1 MTPSTERADRHSTT
15 DRLNPAEGQD
25 DVARALTPVVAWAER
40 VSGLPVIHDWP
51 DAAPARTSRGWDA
64 DVPGSHASDAP
75 DGSPTHDVGTPGTV
89 TGSRAA
95 MTGDAPSVVLYPFA
109 LEPVAAPA
117 TLALRARGA
126 EVTLRVLVTA
136 TGEPHDIAA
145 VTAAL
150 ALDAAL
156 AELSVETGAVD
167 LALWQALERRPAAA
181 FVLAVPVR
189 RSLDL
194 PVAPPVRSRRLVVAD
209 PATIRGTG
217 VDAPPAAADDLTVTA
232 APAAG
237 TAPAAG
243 ATSTPAPPPGASAVP
258 LLVPSTSTH

>member
-25 DVARALTPVVAWAER
+25 DVARALEPVVAWAER
-40 VSGLPVIHDWP
+40 VSGLPVTHDWP
-51 DAAPARTSRGWDA
+51 DAAG
-64 DVPGSHASDAP
+64 
-75 DGSPTHDVGTPGTV
+75 
-89 TGSRAA
+89 
-95 MTGDAPSVVLYPFA
+95 VVLYPFA

-167 LALWQALERRPAAA
+167 LALWQALGRRPAAA

-217 VDAPPAAADDLTVTA
+217 VDTPPAAADDLTVTA
-232 APAAG
+232 APAPG

-243 ATSTPAPPPGASAVP
+243 ATSTPAPLPGASAVP